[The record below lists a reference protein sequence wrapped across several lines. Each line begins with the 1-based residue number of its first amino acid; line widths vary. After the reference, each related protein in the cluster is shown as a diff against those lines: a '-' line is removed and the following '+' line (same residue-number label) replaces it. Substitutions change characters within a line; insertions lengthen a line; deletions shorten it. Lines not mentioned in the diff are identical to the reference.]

1 MATMPE
7 FMQRRLARRTGSDIT
22 RLAQNFTMQTG
33 ALADQYQ
40 SEFAKY
46 QQMVS
51 AKMAPYQA
59 ALKEYQT
66 KVEPA
71 YQREL
76 AAYNEK
82 LDAYQKQLADIAA
95 DPVTERVER
104 QVVGRTWYGKKKY
117 GNVTY
122 YDPKPIPEFGTPRI
136 VRTLIRPELEILGRR
151 IPAKYKEE
159 TVYDPIE
166 APKAPDIPVAPKI
179 EEFDQSQF
187 DEKAKQIKTEFN
199 REIGERK
206 AARLGAVQ
214 RRQRTLLGGVK
225 T

>member
-22 RLAQNFTMQTG
+22 RLAKTFTMQTG

-46 QQMVS
+46 QQMV
-51 AKMAPYQA
+51 AEKMAPYQSA
-59 ALKEYQT
+59 VAEYQT
-66 KVEPA
+66 RLEPA
-71 YQREL
+71 YQSQL
-76 AAYNEK
+76 TAYNER
-82 LDAYQKQLADIAA
+82 LAQYQQQLAEIAA
-95 DPVTERVER
+95 NPVTERVQRE
-104 QVVGRTWYGKKKY
+104 VIGRTWYGKKKY

-122 YDPKPIPEFGTPRI
+122 FDPKPIPEFT
-136 VRTLIRPELEILGRR
+136 E
-151 IPAKYKEE
+151 
-159 TVYDPIE
+159 
-166 APKAPDIPVAPKI
+166 KAPDLPNLPQAPEVEAFSS
-179 EEFDQSQF
+179 EELKSRG
-187 DEKAKQIKTEFN
+187 KQIQSEFT

-206 AARLGAVQ
+206 AARMGAVQ